1 MNQSFDGLA
10 QKSQDEVVRER
21 ALTVG
26 LSLGNRDR
34 DTVYEHLEELALLAD
49 TAGADVV
56 DEIVQSRSAPDAA
69 TWIGRG
75 KAEQVKAVAEELN
88 ADLIIVDDDLTPAQA
103 RNLERII
110 EHRVIDRS
118 GLILDI
124 FAKRA
129 RSSEARTQVE
139 LAQLNYLLPRLA
151 GAWTHLERQRGGIG
165 LRGPGETQLETD
177 RRLVRTR
184 IRQLK
189 QELER
194 ITRRQQTRR
203 ARRGEL
209 FKVALVGY
217 TNAGKSTLL
226 NQLTGAGVLV
236 EDRLFATLD
245 STVRRLR
252 LPGGA
257 ECLLADTV
265 GFIRKL
271 PHHLVASFRST
282 LIEAA
287 EADLL
292 LHVTDLSHPQ
302 WQQQLD
308 TVREVL
314 QDLGAGDTPVVYVFN
329 KVDLVEDPAVFA
341 AAKLNDPAHF
351 VSATRE
357 LRLHELLEHIE
368 QHEKQGQLTLKLLV
382 PHDRY
387 DLVATLRRV
396 ARVLEESACE
406 EGYVVRAVLPMDD
419 GGKFHKELEKAGCRT
434 QK

>member
-1 MNQSFDGLA
+1 MNQSFDGLE
-10 QKSQDEVVRER
+10 QRPGTEERRER

-26 LSLGNRDR
+26 LSLDNRDR
-34 DTVYEHLEELALLAD
+34 ELVYEHLEELALLAD

-69 TWIGRG
+69 TWIGKG
-75 KAEQVKAVAEELN
+75 KAEHVKAVAEELN

-110 EHRVIDRS
+110 ERRVIDRS

-124 FAKRA
+124 FARRA

-189 QELER
+189 LELDR

-203 ARRGEL
+203 SKRDEL

-245 STVRRLR
+245 ATVRRLR

-287 EADLL
+287 DADLL
-292 LHVTDLSHPQ
+292 LHITDLANPY
-302 WQQQLD
+302 WQQQLE

-314 QDLGAGDTPVVYVFN
+314 QDLGAGDTPVVHVFN

-341 AAKLNDPAHF
+341 AARQHEPALF

-357 LRLHELLEHIE
+357 LRLDELLEHIS
-368 QHEKQGQLTLKLLV
+368 QHEKKGQRTYTLLV
-382 PHDRY
+382 PHARY
-387 DLVATLRRV
+387 DLVASLRRV
-396 ARVLEESACE
+396 ARVLDESASE
-406 EGYVVRAVLPMDD
+406 EGYVVRTVLAMDD
-419 GGKFHKELEKAGCRT
+419 GGKFLEELKKAGCRT
-434 QK
+434 Q